1 MMRVS
6 LPPLKYSSGHR
17 HLRRSCS
24 SGGRELSG
32 AGALS
37 AAAPASVY
45 DLEHILLHAGG
56 FSSSA
61 DDDEAGRFG
70 AKRRPAP
77 SPMVQ
82 QLASSSWMP
91 GGPGTLCFP
100 ARSMVA
106 PPKAP
111 RRSAIVATYRSRMQR
126 TPRVVD
132 QGFSPPHIS
141 SILPEEGW
149 SAALFL
155 ETK

>member
-37 AAAPASVY
+37 AAAAALMY
-45 DLEHILLHAGG
+45 DSEHILLHAGG

-61 DDDEAGRFG
+61 DDDDEAGRFG

-91 GGPGTLCFP
+91 GGAGTLCFP

-106 PPKAP
+106 PPKTP
-111 RRSAIVATYRSRMQR
+111 RRSAIVATYRRRMQR

-132 QGFSPPHIS
+132 AVLVRDG
-141 SILPEEGW
+141 
-149 SAALFL
+149 AALQGRAS
-155 ETK
+155 